1 MHDDVSQKHTL
12 LMHAHL
18 LGSNRM
24 TPQNSSIDNEINAIE
39 QRLAELEYE
48 RNNLIQKRDNLVQ
61 QSEIH
66 QKCKSNIS
74 LALPVNQK
82 IELFKKLFKGRSDV
96 FAKRWQNAIGRS
108 GYSFSCQN
116 EWVKNIC
123 NKPRIKC
130 NECPSRAYTALSDQ
144 IIYDHL
150 VGKKIVGLYP
160 LLTDNTCYLLAV
172 DFDDDDWPEATKA
185 LAQACRQCEVPH
197 IIEISRSGNGA
208 HLWIFFSQA
217 VTARDARLL
226 GFGLIDKAMEIHPNL
241 SFDSYDRLFPNQDIM
256 PEGGFGNLIAL
267 PLQKQARQ
275 NGNSLFVDQDLKVYA
290 DQWQH
295 LSQVQTVSTKQLAS
309 LISKLTPDIL
319 RISDQRTIEAQPP
332 WEQGAKLKSSPIN
345 NCPKQLTV
353 VLANHV
359 YFNLDEIPAP
369 LTTRLKRLASF
380 SNPVFFKTQ
389 AMRFSTHGIPR
400 YITCAQIEQ
409 GPANSQWLSL
419 PRGCIDDAIA
429 LLQEQSI
436 TVIIDDKRESG
447 QKMKSLKFLGKL
459 KKDQLKAVSAIT
471 KHNTGVL
478 HAPTAFG
485 KTVVAIGVIS
495 KRKVNTLI
503 LTHSRQLLEQ
513 WQERLVSFLNNAEIG
528 IIGGGK
534 KKPSGQIDIA
544 TYQSLINK
552 KDNTIDPLIQD
563 YGQIIIDECHHIS
576 APRFAMVLNEVRA
589 KFVLGLTATPDRQDG
604 HQKIIF
610 MLAGPIRHKVKSNHS
625 EKFKQQVVVTQLNN
639 QPPAHLFNNEEKP
652 RISDAYQWLMDDDAR
667 TRKIIDD
674 IILQI
679 ANGRYPLVLTERRMH
694 AENINKILLEKEIRS
709 VILRGGMRA
718 KERKAAN
725 EQLPNAQVIVATG
738 KYVGEGFDLPRLDTL
753 FLAMPIAW
761 RGSLAQYAGR
771 IHRESDG
778 KDIVTIFDYVDA
790 SLPMLKRMFNK
801 REKGYKA
808 MNYQLNFI
816 NIDN

>member
-1 MHDDVSQKHTL
+1 M
-12 LMHAHL
+12 
-18 LGSNRM
+18 
-24 TPQNSSIDNEINAIE
+24 
-39 QRLAELEYE
+39 
-48 RNNLIQKRDNLVQ
+48 
-61 QSEIH
+61 
-66 QKCKSNIS
+66 
-74 LALPVNQK
+74 
-82 IELFKKLFKGRSDV
+82 
-96 FAKRWQNAIGRS
+96 
-108 GYSFSCQN
+108 
-116 EWVKNIC
+116 
-123 NKPRIKC
+123 
-130 NECPSRAYTALSDQ
+130 
-144 IIYDHL
+144 
-150 VGKKIVGLYP
+150 YP

-679 ANGRYPLVLTERRMH
+679 ADGRYPLVLTERRMH